1 MGYADHLSHNY
12 ERYIKGI
19 LPSESFST
27 LNITESVRRREDG
40 FSPPKL
46 KTFLQP
52 ILHTICSYLAVGSP
66 FRAKSQFQHCKE
78 GDRKSVV

>member
-19 LPSESFST
+19 LPSESFPT
-27 LNITESVRRREDG
+27 LNIAESVRRRKDG
-40 FSPPKL
+40 FFQSKL

-52 ILHTICSYLAVGSP
+52 ILHTICSP

-78 GDRKSVV
+78 GH

>member
-1 MGYADHLSHNY
+1 MGYADHLSQNY

-19 LPSESFST
+19 LPSESFPT
-27 LNITESVRRREDG
+27 LNIAESVRRRKDG
-40 FSPPKL
+40 FFQSKL

-78 GDRKSVV
+78 GH